1 MSGNTLRSAFRFNKI
16 WVIESLPENEKQ
28 TGTIL
33 YNDLL
38 SRKSFQFPQLHTE
51 IVKIETL
58 AELVALLQQIKD
70 DVYGKAH
77 LPFLHFEIHGS
88 KAGLVLTSLESI
100 TWAELAGL
108 IRPINIDTR
117 NNVMVTTAVCW
128 GGVAFTEIDPT
139 MPSPFAGIIGPFAK
153 VYVPDIEAGF
163 YEFFD
168 VLLSAGGFDAAVEAL
183 NQHGEERFNFIP
195 SIFLFKVLWDKIIE
209 SYDNPVELKERI
221 DNLTLQVASQP
232 DNTRT
237 VQELENYFRDY
248 FTNHRDEMKDELLDD
263 FLMRKMAPLAYRD
276 VDRNN
281 L

>member
-1 MSGNTLRSAFRFNKI
+1 MSENILRSAFRFNKI

-33 YNDLL
+33 YDDLL
-38 SRKSFQFPQLHTE
+38 SRKSLQFPQLQTE
-51 IVKIETL
+51 IAQVNTL

-88 KAGLVLTSLESI
+88 KEGLVLASLESI

-153 VYVPDIEAGF
+153 VYVTDIEAGF

-183 NQHGEERFNFIP
+183 NQYGEERFNFIP
-195 SIFLFKVLWDKIIE
+195 SLFLFKVLWDKVIE
-209 SYDNPVELKERI
+209 SLDNPLELKDRI
-221 DNLTLQVASQP
+221 YNLIFKVTAKP

-237 VQELENYFRDY
+237 VQELENYFRY
-248 FTNHRDEMKDELLDD
+248 WFANHRDEMKNELLDD
-263 FLMRKMAPLAYRD
+263 FLMRKMAPLTYQD
-276 VDRNN
+276 VYQNN